1 MDQPAGSSL
10 GQEPP
15 FGHHDV
21 KLEDKGR
28 IKLPARL
35 KKHMA
40 ERFPGEKVFIT
51 SLDLAIGRIFAL
63 SVWKSKLA
71 KLEQAQEDENPE
83 IAEMAE
89 LTVFRANKFGTDQ
102 VIDDQG
108 RIMVP
113 PKLRE
118 LLAIRTGDGEAQ
130 TIWLEWTKD
139 SISIYNEAEYER
151 RSTAATTLRAGEKQ
165 FQRRMGF

>member
-1 MDQPAGSSL
+1 MRRSSSRRSIW
-10 GQEPP
+10 P
-15 FGHHDV
+15 
-21 KLEDKGR
+21 
-28 IKLPARL
+28 
-35 KKHMA
+35 
-40 ERFPGEKVFIT
+40 
-51 SLDLAIGRIFAL
+51 LD
-63 SVWKSKLA
+63 KLA

-89 LTVFRANKFGTDQ
+89 LTVVRANKFGTDQ